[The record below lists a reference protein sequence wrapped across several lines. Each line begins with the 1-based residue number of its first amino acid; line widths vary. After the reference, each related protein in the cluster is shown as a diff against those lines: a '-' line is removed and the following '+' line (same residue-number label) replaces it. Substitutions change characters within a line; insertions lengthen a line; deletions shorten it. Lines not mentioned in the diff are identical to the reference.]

1 MFNRTKIYN
10 NSFYTIIQADFDKNI
25 YKVHLKG
32 NSRKDNK
39 GGYKYK
45 SLLKVCFLD
54 FAEVICTRSELDVR
68 VCFYGNTCNI
78 NISLVHLTVNIY
90 SFDS

>member
-1 MFNRTKIYN
+1 MKST
-10 NSFYTIIQADFDKNI
+10 

-39 GGYKYK
+39 GGYKYNT

-54 FAEVICTRSELDVR
+54 FAEVICTLSELDVR
-68 VCFYGNTCNI
+68 VCFYGNTCNKA
-78 NISLVHLTVNIY
+78 ISLVHLTVNIY
-90 SFDS
+90 SLCS